1 AAASGK
7 NRLSQRQQSESKSAY
22 RITVTDPQLHPSN
35 FTAYKVTMHVVP
47 ESIFQEEYQIVIYKR
62 FKDFQRL
69 HRLLSDLHT
78 KLQRRDHFP
87 PLPEVAY
94 FNRFEPEVIESR
106 RKAAELALQ
115 FCADQPHLRQHSA
128 FQAFF
133 QSGVRTAGPPT
144 PAQASLTSASP
155 APAVYEPM
163 RPVVPEASPLS
174 TFSSPE
180 EEQPPP
186 AYTRSVSGTSGHSGL
201 PDVSEFDPFVVGGPA
216 TAAGATAA
224 PAEAA
229 PDVAAANPTASSNL
243 SADLLLTLHSDT
255 PTELEDEMLMS
266 RLHSLKVV
274 SSFEDA
280 DATDGQSGVDEA
292 AVFGLPPAPP
302 PLSGT
307 EQPISPLYGT
317 SGGGGWPP
325 TPAVPPYLAEA
336 ASHVTEAQRHESAGD
351 FALAFAEYKAG
362 VEVLLGGVQLD
373 SDADRRSDVKRKTE
387 QYLRRAEAIYDRYLD
402 SASAAVQKITRPHRE
417 LHHYSVIGTIG
428 SVILVINKFSQQR
441 FIIKSVCKSACDMSG
456 FPVDV
461 AFMCRLRAVFVS
473 DWTQYLLLD
482 QVPGGQL
489 YTFVRRHRPAVH
501 ECNCCCCSSNSSAD
515 VGDLELLRK
524 VSEDGELVRVFH
536 SVPSRVP
543 APAPCQQPEL
553 AGVLKDQLKVKPA
566 ALGPDS
572 SVCDQ
577 SYAQLFRDYYGSET
591 ATAATTDSS
600 CENAGASSTSFVEIG
615 GAAVDSSKDVD
626 SDDGLRRS
634 VDTANP
640 ASSLGNPQNSSQQQ
654 QQKHPGGCY
663 RGRALSSVFAQI
675 VDSVLQ
681 QSHQQQQQQQKLQQ
695 LPELPAAALPESCVR
710 QWGAEL
716 LTCLAQLHLR
726 GMYFGC
732 LLPGDVLL
740 GDRGHLRLTYRF
752 RRTRL
757 AQALRASPYCA
768 PEWRLCPGAT
778 PARPQV
784 GDWWSLGCHLL
795 LMLTGDCVCRA
806 VRPPPPLPDWLS
818 AEARDLLSQLLCPEP
833 RHRLGGGSPGPDE
846 IRQHAFFRGVD
857 WRGLGANAF

>member
-1 AAASGK
+1 LNNFQPQMAAASGK

-78 KLQRRDHFP
+78 KLQRRDRFP

-174 TFSSPE
+174 TFSSPD

-229 PDVAAANPTASSNL
+229 TDVAAANPTASSNM

-402 SASAAVQKITRPHRE
+402 SASAV
-417 LHHYSVIGTIG
+417 S
-428 SVILVINKFSQQR
+428 
-441 FIIKSVCKSACDMSG
+441 SG
-456 FPVDV
+456 PKDH
-461 AFMCRLRAVFVS
+461 
-473 DWTQYLLLD
+473 Q
-482 QVPGGQL
+482 
-489 YTFVRRHRPAVH
+489 
-501 ECNCCCCSSNSSAD
+501 
-515 VGDLELLRK
+515 
-524 VSEDGELVRVFH
+524 
-536 SVPSRVP
+536 
-543 APAPCQQPEL
+543 AP
-553 AGVLKDQLKVKPA
+553 
-566 ALGPDS
+566 
-572 SVCDQ
+572 
-577 SYAQLFRDYYGSET
+577 
-591 ATAATTDSS
+591 
-600 CENAGASSTSFVEIG
+600 
-615 GAAVDSSKDVD
+615 
-626 SDDGLRRS
+626 
-634 VDTANP
+634 
-640 ASSLGNPQNSSQQQ
+640 
-654 QQKHPGGCY
+654 
-663 RGRALSSVFAQI
+663 
-675 VDSVLQ
+675 
-681 QSHQQQQQQQKLQQ
+681 
-695 LPELPAAALPESCVR
+695 
-710 QWGAEL
+710 
-716 LTCLAQLHLR
+716 
-726 GMYFGC
+726 
-732 LLPGDVLL
+732 
-740 GDRGHLRLTYRF
+740 
-752 RRTRL
+752 
-757 AQALRASPYCA
+757 
-768 PEWRLCPGAT
+768 
-778 PARPQV
+778 
-784 GDWWSLGCHLL
+784 
-795 LMLTGDCVCRA
+795 
-806 VRPPPPLPDWLS
+806 
-818 AEARDLLSQLLCPEP
+818 
-833 RHRLGGGSPGPDE
+833 
-846 IRQHAFFRGVD
+846 
-857 WRGLGANAF
+857 

>member
-1 AAASGK
+1 PQMAAASGK

-47 ESIFQEEYQIVIYKR
+47 RIVIYKR

-229 PDVAAANPTASSNL
+229 PT
-243 SADLLLTLHSDT
+243 ADLLLTLHSDT

-402 SASAAVQKITRPHRE
+402 SR
-417 LHHYSVIGTIG
+417 
-428 SVILVINKFSQQR
+428 
-441 FIIKSVCKSACDMSG
+441 
-456 FPVDV
+456 
-461 AFMCRLRAVFVS
+461 
-473 DWTQYLLLD
+473 
-482 QVPGGQL
+482 VPL
-489 YTFVRRHRPAVH
+489 
-501 ECNCCCCSSNSSAD
+501 
-515 VGDLELLRK
+515 LLRK

-566 ALGPDS
+566 AAQQSAALGPDS
-572 SVCDQ
+572 SFAI
-577 SYAQLFRDYYGSET
+577 SLMLSFFRDYYGSET

-615 GAAVDSSKDVD
+615 GAPVDSSKDVD

-681 QSHQQQQQQQKLQQ
+681 QSHRSSSSNRNCNNCQS
-695 LPELPAAALPESCVR
+695 LPTAALPESCVR

-716 LTCLAQLHLR
+716 LTCFCCSAAIR
-726 GMYFGC
+726 GGLYFGC

-757 AQALRASPYCA
+757 AQALS
-768 PEWRLCPGAT
+768 G
-778 PARPQV
+778 QSV

-857 WRGLGANAF
+857 WRGLGQRRFEMAAGVR